1 MVGEYIFQ
9 VGKEFFQAYISVNV
23 NGTENT
29 IRAIRGF
36 TLVLL
41 LLAWSLVGAGIAF
54 LIRRTLRPIEQLTEN
69 SIAISNGDY
78 HLRTNYKGADEVGQ
92 LSMAFD
98 KMAESIEEKITSL
111 DEELQKRQL
120 LLGALSHEMKTPM
133 TAIIGYADSLIRM
146 PLNDQQKSDC
156 AEKIY
161 RAGKHTAQL
170 SQKMMELV
178 GLAKEE
184 IHKVPIQ
191 TEVFA
196 EHLRDFIPA
205 KIPVTWDISPIWGDE
220 TLLLS
225 LVVNLV
231 ENGLR
236 ASGDRPDISVHI
248 TAQGNFT
255 CIIVKDHGCGI
266 PKEQI
271 PLIVEPFYRVDKA
284 RSRKHGGA
292 GLGLTICRE
301 ICACHGGSLHIESE
315 EKQGTTV
322 TAKILTT

>member
-156 AEKIY
+156 AEKYIE
-161 RAGKHTAQL
+161 RASIQL
-170 SQKMMELV
+170 S
-178 GLAKEE
+178 
-184 IHKVPIQ
+184 
-191 TEVFA
+191 
-196 EHLRDFIPA
+196 
-205 KIPVTWDISPIWGDE
+205 
-220 TLLLS
+220 S
-225 LVVNLV
+225 L
-231 ENGLR
+231 
-236 ASGDRPDISVHI
+236 
-248 TAQGNFT
+248 
-255 CIIVKDHGCGI
+255 K
-266 PKEQI
+266 K
-271 PLIVEPFYRVDKA
+271 
-284 RSRKHGGA
+284 
-292 GLGLTICRE
+292 
-301 ICACHGGSLHIESE
+301 
-315 EKQGTTV
+315 
-322 TAKILTT
+322 